1 MTEDADVGFH
11 VYCMNGT
18 QKVDV
23 IPWERVPSHMVMEE
37 GMAVCTRTDT
47 RNSPL
52 IGCYSIQL
60 QVESFTDYVEF
71 DNSYS
76 YLKSKKV
83 WFTLVV
89 DPPIITG
96 GKASETIVEEV
107 EKAFNKYY
115 GSKQMVQVRW

>member
-52 IGCYSIQL
+52 IGCYSINFKLNHL
-60 QVESFTDYVEF
+60 QITW
-71 DNSYS
+71 NSTTVTATS
-76 YLKSKKV
+76 NPKRC
-83 WFTLVV
+83 
-89 DPPIITG
+89 
-96 GKASETIVEEV
+96 
-107 EKAFNKYY
+107 
-115 GSKQMVQVRW
+115 GSPWSSIRRSLLGAKQARPS